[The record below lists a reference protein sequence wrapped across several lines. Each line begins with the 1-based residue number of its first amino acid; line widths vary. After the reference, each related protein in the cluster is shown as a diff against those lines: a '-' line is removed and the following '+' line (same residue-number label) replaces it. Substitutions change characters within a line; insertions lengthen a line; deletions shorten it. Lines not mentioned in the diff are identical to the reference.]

1 MQSRRAS
8 IGLAVLAIVVAVVL
22 FLVLKDSGS
31 DSDSTT
37 TNTTAQGTPNQGR
50 GDSSEPSVP
59 TIVVRNAKPV
69 GGVQDLSFK
78 KGDNIRFRV
87 RSDVTDEVHLH
98 GYDIPKPVKAGGSV
112 EFNVPATLEGVFEV
126 ELEERVVPLAEVTV
140 SP

>member
-8 IGLAVLAIVVAVVL
+8 IGLAVVALVVAVVL
-22 FLVLKDSGS
+22 FLVLKDNGS

-37 TNTTAQGTPNQGR
+37 TNTAQGTPNQGR

-59 TIVVRNAKPV
+59 TIVVRDAKPV
-69 GGVQDLSFK
+69 GGVQDLGFK
-78 KGDNIRFRV
+78 KGGNIRFRV

-98 GYDIPKPVKAGGSV
+98 GYDIPQPVKAGGSV
-112 EFNVPATLEGVFEV
+112 EFNVPATIEGVFEV